1 MLLYIPVSV
10 AVPPSKLQ
18 AFTIKVNN
26 SVAIIVNTV
35 IANLEST
42 QIDGI
47 VKVIAIQCRTKP
59 IAITVGV
66 ENNQLS
72 YHAQRRMME

>member
-1 MLLYIPVSV
+1 MSLSIVPV

-18 AFTIKVNN
+18 AFTIEVNN

-35 IANLEST
+35 IANLENT
-42 QIDGI
+42 RIDG
-47 VKVIAIQCRTKP
+47 VVEVIAIQSRTKP
-59 IAITVGV
+59 ISVTVSV
-66 ENNQLS
+66 QNHKLS